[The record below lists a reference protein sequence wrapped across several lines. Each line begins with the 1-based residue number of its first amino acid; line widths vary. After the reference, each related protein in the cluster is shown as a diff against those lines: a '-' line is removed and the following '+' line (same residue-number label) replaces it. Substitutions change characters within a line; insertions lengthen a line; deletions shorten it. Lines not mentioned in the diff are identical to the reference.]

1 MAMYKV
7 LDYNKINRW
16 DKMNMKPV
24 IKTTLWLMCIVC
36 LYNVFTT
43 FDGLVFSV
51 SGFVGMFSSW
61 TLLRWDS
68 FAE

>member
-1 MAMYKV
+1 
-7 LDYNKINRW
+7 
-16 DKMNMKPV
+16 MNMEPV

-36 LYNVFTT
+36 LYNVLTT